1 MVERLPRASLQRSY
15 LISQAACLQAATIS
29 KIDPRYDKYIRA
41 ILDFVFFSFS
51 KVNEENIQYRND
63 LKPSNNHV
71 GTEHQ
76 L

>member
-1 MVERLPRASLQRSY
+1 M
-15 LISQAACLQAATIS
+15 IN
-29 KIDPRYDKYIRA
+29 IRA
-41 ILDFVFFSFS
+41 ILDFVFLSFS

-71 GTEHQ
+71 GTKHQ